1 MQKPRLSLW
10 ILQKTKNSYYKE
22 FHSTKRCVYLKTTKT
37 ATEKIEYV
45 IRILAFALPLVF
57 LFGTHVIICKIDYI
71 GFITIPRLYAW
82 VLTALVICDF
92 IFKKKVELNLGRS
105 FRCALGLLIMMAYSF
120 ISLLWAVDFNISIY
134 YFTYQLAGCL
144 SACMVAYS
152 CRSIKDLR
160 VFLRILTVCYI
171 AVAILG
177 IVEIYTGVYLFSPSD
192 YAFKLKSI
200 YGLNLPYT
208 VFYNTNDFA
217 SFLAVFAPFAVF
229 TVFDWLRGVK
239 GKIGA
244 FVVSFLCF
252 YNLLCGR
259 ARNCLITTVC
269 FAVAVIIIC
278 LAVKRL
284 RRFTLNSFIC
294 AAAMPLSYLVIKLT
308 QASNGTLVEK
318 IASVVQNDHSVNE
331 RFDIMLGGI
340 QMAKAH
346 HFMGVGVG
354 NSPLLMPLYSDL
366 TPINLHNMP
375 LQIFVEYG
383 IIIFAVYL
391 GMTILIAKEFITF
404 KTADDRIKLF
414 CIIAFLSVPAFFI
427 EGMQSSDAMHIYSLY
442 MIFAIWFASIKV
454 LYKNNV
460 KSLPTPSQ
468 IFRRLAGNDR
478 SFKE

>member
-1 MQKPRLSLW
+1 M
-10 ILQKTKNSYYKE
+10 KTND
-22 FHSTKRCVYLKTTKT
+22 T
-37 ATEKIEYV
+37 AAQKIEYV
-45 IRILAFALPLVF
+45 IRLLVFALPLVF
-57 LFGTHVIICKIDYI
+57 LFGTHVVICKVDYI

-82 VLTALVICDF
+82 VLTALVVCDF
-92 IFKKKVELNLGRS
+92 IFKKRVELNLGRA

-120 ISLLWAVDFNISIY
+120 ISLLWAVDFDNSLY

-152 CRSIKDLR
+152 CRSIKDIR
-160 VFLRILTVCYI
+160 VFLRILTVFYI
-171 AVAILG
+171 GLAILG
-177 IVEIYTGVYLFSPSD
+177 IVEIYSGVYLFSPSE
-192 YAFKLKSI
+192 YAYKIKSI

-217 SFLAVFAPFAVF
+217 SFLAIFAPFSIF
-229 TVFDWLRGVK
+229 TVYDWLRGVK

-244 FVVSFLCF
+244 FIVSFLCF

-259 ARNCLITTVC
+259 ARNSLITTVC

-284 RRFTLNSFIC
+284 RRFTLDSIIC
-294 AAAMPLSYLVIKLT
+294 AVALPLSYLIIKFT

-318 IASVVQNDHSVNE
+318 ITSVVQNDHSVNT
-331 RFDIMLGGI
+331 RFDIMLGGFE
-340 QMAKAH
+340 MAKAH
-346 HFMGVGVG
+346 HFMGVGVA
-354 NSPLLMPLYSDL
+354 NSPLLMPLYSNL
-366 TPINLHNMP
+366 EAINLHNMP

-391 GMTILIAKEFITF
+391 CMTVLIAKEFITF
-404 KTADDRIKLF
+404 KTADDRVKLF
-414 CIIAFLSVPAFFI
+414 CVIAFLSVPAFFV
-427 EGMQSSDAMHIYSLY
+427 EGMQSSDAMHIYALY
-442 MIFAIWFASIKV
+442 MIFGVWFASIKI

-460 KSLPTPSQ
+460 KSLPSPSQ
-468 IFRRLAGNDR
+468 ILRRIAGNYR